1 MRIIKYSVFIVLLIL
16 VVGRVHSEAMN
27 TGFST
32 EPYSIEK
39 LDSLLDKLKIT
50 VLTQEPGKQTIQ
62 CFDVNEDG
70 LIAIG
75 FRTTLFDNPK
85 HKICVYSSEG
95 LFQYGFS
102 FESYGS
108 FGVELDTD
116 LLYIYLV
123 RSNLA
128 IAIDADGT
136 IIEVKEIQDT
146 INNTYYWHRRFWQ
159 SQKKLGNAEYVLRND
174 MGPLNVF
181 AASYS
186 QLVVTNEKG
195 ETRIIY
201 DVNSEALIKMLIRII
216 AIMGFVCFV
225 VVSIIWEFKKQKRK
239 KLDGP

>member
-1 MRIIKYSVFIVLLIL
+1 M
-16 VVGRVHSEAMN
+16 
-27 TGFST
+27 
-32 EPYSIEK
+32 
-39 LDSLLDKLKIT
+39 
-50 VLTQEPGKQTIQ
+50 
-62 CFDVNEDG
+62 
-70 LIAIG
+70 
-75 FRTTLFDNPK
+75 
-85 HKICVYSSEG
+85 
-95 LFQYGFS
+95 
-102 FESYGS
+102 
-108 FGVELDTD
+108 
-116 LLYIYLV
+116 LYIYLV

-146 INNTYYWHRRFWQ
+146 INNTYYWHRRVWQ

-201 DVNSEALIKMLIRII
+201 DVNSEALIKKLIRII

-239 KLDGP
+239 KVDGP